1 MFGHV
6 AERQHPSRSLILS
19 FLLAVAFGWSFAVS
33 VVREESPVAILRGAS
48 AVAVTLAVLRLG
60 LMLMAFKRRRRGR
73 KGDET
78 DAEGQPSADGSTE
91 DARPTYGDI
100 FGTSQDLDGAV
111 EPGGSFG
118 GEPEGEP
125 DGEPETEPDEAVGS
139 AEWVDGELEATVE
152 QSESFDGE
160 SEGETVEAVGSAEW
174 VEGELEGTVEQSESI
189 DAQLEGTVEHSESY
203 DGDLDGTNDE
213 VESIQADLEA
223 QEALRRVREEFKAR
237 AKEAE
242 LRVRQREAELDE
254 AHTGQTSP

>member
-111 EPGGSFG
+111 EQGGSFG
-118 GEPEGEP
+118 GEP
-125 DGEPETEPDEAVGS
+125 DGEPEGEPEGEPDEAVGS

-160 SEGETVEAVGSAEW
+160 PDGETDEAIGSAEW
-174 VEGELEGTVEQSESI
+174 DESELEGTVEQ
-189 DAQLEGTVEHSESY
+189 SESY
-203 DGDLDGTNDE
+203 DGDLDGTNDQ

-242 LRVRQREAELDE
+242 LRVRQREAELDD
-254 AHTGQTSP
+254 AHSGQTSP

>member
-100 FGTSQDLDGAV
+100 FGTPQDLDGAV

-118 GEPEGEP
+118 GEP
-125 DGEPETEPDEAVGS
+125 DGEPEGEPEDEPHEAVGS

-152 QSESFDGE
+152 QGESFDGE
-160 SEGETVEAVGSAEW
+160 PDAETVEAVGSAEW
-174 VEGELEGTVEQSESI
+174 DESELEGTVEQ
-189 DAQLEGTVEHSESY
+189 SESY
-203 DGDLDGTNDE
+203 DGDLDGTNDQ

-242 LRVRQREAELDE
+242 LRVRQREAELDD
-254 AHTGQTSP
+254 AHSGQTSP

>member
-6 AERQHPSRSLILS
+6 AERQHPSRWLILS

-100 FGTSQDLDGAV
+100 FGTPQDLDGDV
-111 EPGGSFG
+111 EQGGSFG
-118 GEPEGEP
+118 GEP
-125 DGEPETEPDEAVGS
+125 DGEPEGEPEGEPDEAVGS

-160 SEGETVEAVGSAEW
+160 PDGETDEAVGSAEW
-174 VEGELEGTVEQSESI
+174 DESELEGTVEQ
-189 DAQLEGTVEHSESY
+189 SESY
-203 DGDLDGTNDE
+203 DGDLDGTNDQ

-242 LRVRQREAELDE
+242 LRVRQREAELDD
-254 AHTGQTSP
+254 AHSGQTSP

>member
-60 LMLMAFKRRRRGR
+60 LMLMSFKRRRRGR

-111 EPGGSFG
+111 EQGGSFG
-118 GEPEGEP
+118 GEP
-125 DGEPETEPDEAVGS
+125 DGEPEGEPEDEPDEAVGS

-160 SEGETVEAVGSAEW
+160 PDGETDEAVGSAEW
-174 VEGELEGTVEQSESI
+174 DESELEGTVEQ
-189 DAQLEGTVEHSESY
+189 SESY

-242 LRVRQREAELDE
+242 LRVRQREAELDD
-254 AHTGQTSP
+254 AHSGQTSP